1 MALTNAAQIGSD
13 NSYQGNAGLGEV
25 GGNPIVIDTRP
36 LRELASYSFEYN
48 RAEFNQKQREIEA
61 QAKQLADMTAYDLT
75 TAIPKDREEIQNGYN
90 ELFDYVRNDPTVLDY
105 KNNQKGWMEYN
116 KKKNDFENKL
126 RGGKIR
132 SMLYTSRE
140 KEVSDATTPELKSYL
155 QKQLDS
161 EVKATSIDTPLKHT
175 QLFDLTPVTLT
186 PPPSMKIDVTKVGA
200 NANINRVS
208 ELPDM
213 ASIKSQASAKALG
226 ILHSGVDENSPEFQ
240 AKSEEEKQLLR
251 NQFQAQA
258 AAGKLEPIE
267 SANNISSVLSN
278 PKYKDPQF
286 LNDDGT
292 LNLDAVIKDNSGNAL
307 VSGVLSSI
315 KQYNDRMDEMTGL
328 INSGYFQDKLGN
340 QLSFGDSGILKES
353 DYSKIN
359 LSDGLTPEE
368 LLSARILGLAK
379 PIVSTTKLTQT
390 NQGIAQQNADT
401 SRAKLNEIIRN
412 NKAKLAL
419 QAQKL
424 KDNADKW
431 KATHGKESSTILK
444 PAQLLGQH
452 IDRLKK
458 IFNNH
463 PNATNE
469 VVKYRAIDPYTKD
482 ALGLDGQ
489 TIINADGEEVKIDA
503 INYKKDGS
511 YELID
516 KGGKVLGLGTIEN
529 LAQGYINAA
538 NKSLTG
544 SKSGV
549 PEGFQVKSEAAMKDI
564 LGSSSGKDIWDN
576 WAGGTTRVQGS
587 ITNES
592 EDTIPQSYDVQ
603 GTKYSK
609 DGLNKLGYTDE
620 QIDQAIKLGN
630 IKIEK

>member
-48 RAEFNQKQREIEA
+48 RAAFNQKQREIEA

-75 TAIPKDREEIQNGYN
+75 TAIPKDREEIQKGYN

-140 KEVSDATTPELKSYL
+140 KEVYDATTPELKSYL
-155 QKQLDS
+155 QKQLDN
-161 EVKATSIDTPLKHT
+161 EVNATSIDTPLKHT
-175 QLFDLTPVTLT
+175 QLFDLTPVTLA
-186 PPPSMKIDVTKVGA
+186 PPPSMKIDVTKIGA

-226 ILHSGVDENSPEFQ
+226 ILRSGVDENSPEFQ
-240 AKSEEEKQLLR
+240 SKSEEEKQLLR
-251 NQFQAQA
+251 DQFQAQS

-267 SANNISSVLSN
+267 SANNISSVLAN
-278 PKYKDPQF
+278 PKYKEPQF

-328 INSGYFQDKLGN
+328 INSGYFQDSLGN
-340 QLSFGDSGILKES
+340 QLSFGDNGILKES
-353 DYSKIN
+353 DYSKID

-379 PIVSTTKLTQT
+379 PITSTTKLTQT
-390 NQGIAQQNADT
+390 NQGISQERVNV
-401 SRAKLNEIIRN
+401 SRGQLAETIRN

-458 IFNNH
+458 IFNSN
-463 PNATNE
+463 PNVVSE
-469 VVKYRAIDPYTKD
+469 KVKYRAIDPYTKD
-482 ALGLDGQ
+482 ALGLNGQ
-489 TIINADGEEVKIDA
+489 TLMDAEGNEIGKIDA

-511 YELID
+511 YELVNKD
-516 KGGKVLGLGTIEN
+516 GKVLGLGTIEN

-549 PEGFQVKSEAAMKDI
+549 PEGFQVKSEAAMEDV

-576 WAGGTTRVQGS
+576 WDGGTDTQQSGE
-587 ITNES
+587 NENNNPVILTGKI
-592 EDTIPQSYDVQ
+592 DPTTLVTGQSYSVNGKQYIWD
-603 GTKYSK
+603 GKKLK
-609 DGLNKLGYTDE
+609 D
-620 QIDQAIKLGN
+620 Q
-630 IKIEK
+630 